1 MSIDSVLIVSMESCS
16 SSEFAN
22 APPGIDF
29 PARVTGTPGS
39 SRRLSRLAC
48 HPGSDL
54 VLQRVLLLVVE
65 PDRDGGDRASALQ
78 EPVDGV
84 LAGEVALERRAVVAG
99 GVAER
104 PEAAAELLR

>member
-1 MSIDSVLIVSMESCS
+1 MSIDSVLIVSMDSCS
-16 SSEFAN
+16 ISEFAN

-39 SRRLSRLAC
+39 SHRLSRRLRHAR
-48 HPGSDL
+48 SDL
-54 VLQRVLLLVVE
+54 VLQRILLLVVE
-65 PDRDGGDRASALQ
+65 PDRDGGDRAAALQ

-84 LAGEVALERRAVVAG
+84 LAGEVALERRALVAG

-104 PEAAAELLR
+104 PEAT